1 MTARRHLRRMGAAA
15 LGALAVG
22 ALARAVTLPDAP
34 AAGPAPT
41 LQAASSRPVAASSLL
56 LAPRTAAQQPPAPM
70 LMIPAG
76 RPSIRVPILM
86 YHYVRVNP
94 DPRDRIG
101 FNLSVTPGDF
111 ARQMD
116 WLAGSGYH
124 PVDFDDLRGYLLGHD
139 ALPNRPVVLTF
150 DDGYRDLY
158 TAA

>member
-15 LGALAVG
+15 LGALAIG

-34 AAGPAPT
+34 AAAPT
-41 LQAASSRPVAASSLL
+41 RVVQAVPGHPQAASAIVP
-56 LAPRTAAQQPPAPM
+56 APRRLAQQLPAPAPVV
-70 LMIPAG
+70 MIPAG

-94 DPRDRIG
+94 DARDRIG

-116 WLAGSGYH
+116 WLAGAGCPPNS
-124 PVDFDDLRGYLLGHD
+124 LRHL
-139 ALPNRPVVLTF
+139 
-150 DDGYRDLY
+150 
-158 TAA
+158 